1 MTQNTKSFLYT
12 ISAVLLW
19 ATVATA
25 FKLTL
30 EGMNYLQLL
39 FYSSLAST
47 SILFL
52 IIYSTEKEQ
61 LKLVFQKKYLIKN
74 LLLGFINPFL
84 YYLVLFK
91 AYSLIPAQEAQPLNY
106 TWPIAI
112 SIFSAIFL
120 KQKITFKI
128 FFGMIISFAGVLIIV
143 SRGDIFSFKFHNIL
157 GASLALGSSI
167 IWASFWTLNLLDKRS
182 SSIKLLS
189 AFVFGSIIIF
199 LYILFFDSFHLSNY
213 KFLIG
218 STYVG
223 FFEMGITFF
232 LWMKGLQ
239 LSLNKAKTSTLAYL
253 SPFISLVFIDLIL
266 GEKILPSS
274 ITGLFFIV
282 GGIVFQHITTIKNS
296 VRKNTKVL
304 D

>member
-19 ATVATA
+19 STVATA

-52 IIYSTEKEQ
+52 IVYSTERDH

-128 FFGMIISFAGVLIIV
+128 FLGMIISFAGVLIIV

-157 GASLALGSSI
+157 GSSLALGSSI

-189 AFVFGSIIIF
+189 AFIFGSIIIF
-199 LYILFFDSFHLSNY
+199 LYILFFNSFHLSNY

-253 SPFISLVFIDLIL
+253 SPFISLVFIGLVL

-282 GGIVFQHITTIKNS
+282 GGIVFQHITKS
-296 VRKNTKVL
+296 KSRKNHV
-304 D
+304 